1 MAEKKTVKK
10 TTAKNKKPAAVK
22 TVSAK
27 TPVKKTPAK
36 KSPTKTAALKSTAV
50 VATSKEIKE
59 TPEKSPKESSQQQM
73 KLRKPYLILIIV
85 IIVLG
90 ALFYYCRGLLVAA
103 VVNGQPISRLAVV
116 QQAEKQSGKQTL
128 DTLVRDA
135 LIEQEAK
142 KENVSVSDQDVN
154 TQIATLQSNLQKQGQ
169 NINGVLA
176 SQGMTMDD
184 LRNLI
189 RLDQLVQKMVG
200 KNIKVSNQ
208 EVTDY
213 LNQNKASLPNESQA
227 QLEKDAKTQLL
238 QQKTNAAVQTWL
250 TNLQNKANI
259 VYFVQY

>member
-1 MAEKKTVKK
+1 
-10 TTAKNKKPAAVK
+10 
-22 TVSAK
+22 
-27 TPVKKTPAK
+27 
-36 KSPTKTAALKSTAV
+36 
-50 VATSKEIKE
+50 
-59 TPEKSPKESSQQQM
+59 M

-90 ALFYYCRGLLVAA
+90 ALLYYFRGLFVAA
-103 VVNGQPISRLAVV
+103 VVNGQPISRLSVI

-142 KENVSVSDQDVN
+142 KEGVTVSDQDVN
-154 TQIATLQSNLQKQGQ
+154 SQITTLQSNLQKQGQ
-169 NINGVLA
+169 NINDVLA
-176 SQGMTMDD
+176 TQGMTMDD

-213 LNQNKASLPNESQA
+213 INQNKASLPNESQA
-227 QLEKDAKTQLL
+227 QLEKDAKAQLL